1 MQKVPTEMDARG
13 ASWPPPWPE
22 RLEAIP
28 RWIKNSNKNL
38 FGKPADDEMAM
49 DTEHWRR
56 VVSNSY
62 LTGLGIDW
70 EHVRNVM
77 DMNARF
83 GG

>member
-1 MQKVPTEMDARG
+1 M
-13 ASWPPPWPE
+13 
-22 RLEAIP
+22 
-28 RWIKNSNKNL
+28 KNSKKSL

>member
-1 MQKVPTEMDARG
+1 MQKVPTEIDAHG
-13 ASWPPPWPE
+13 SSWPPLWPE
-22 RLEAIP
+22 RLESTP
-28 RWIKNSNKNL
+28 RWLKTSKKSL
-38 FGKPADDEMAM
+38 FGKPADDEMVM

-70 EHVRNVM
+70 GHIRNVM